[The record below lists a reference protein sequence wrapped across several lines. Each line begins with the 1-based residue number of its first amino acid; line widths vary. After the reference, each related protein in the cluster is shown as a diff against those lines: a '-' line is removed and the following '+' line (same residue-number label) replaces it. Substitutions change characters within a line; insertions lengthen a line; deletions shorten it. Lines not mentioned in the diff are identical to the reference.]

1 MINDDYITRGLFYLI
16 GWFIFGWPVM
26 AFIGALIAGAGGAA
40 VGFFLAI
47 PLGIWG
53 YHLYLTRQG
62 KRALNEYSRRL
73 FR

>member
-1 MINDDYITRGLFYLI
+1 
-16 GWFIFGWPVM
+16 M
-26 AFIGALIAGAGGAA
+26 AFIGALIAGAGGAT